1 MSLSRFQPLSEAYF
15 RAGVTAMLSTL
26 ARFRPNAEDSRG
38 IHESWLRIVFPACQ
52 GREHWQLAL
61 DRLMVEFKDMPK
73 PADALEILAQIE
85 ASSLGPERHDLKP
98 IPPCERPES
107 DHTSVEWWIHNNPKR
122 EDEGSLAYIDRIA
135 VGSGLIPA
143 SRLK

>member
-85 ASSLGPERHDLKP
+85 RAALPKHVTHEP
-98 IPPCERPES
+98 IPACTKPES
-107 DHTSVEWWIHNNPKR
+107 DHTALEWWIHNNPKR
-122 EDEGSLAYIDRIA
+122 ADEGPLAYIDRIA
-135 VGSGLIPA
+135 VGAGLISE